1 MAKAGP
7 KRPLFLARASY
18 RRRRLRDAARLLP
31 IVGLGLL
38 LLPLFLLTGTRDHLA
53 ARDVIYLFCV
63 WLGMIVIAAIFAP
76 GLRNRDAREGD
87 ED

>member
-1 MAKAGP
+1 MAAP
-7 KRPLFLARASY
+7 RRPLFLARASY

-31 IVGLGLL
+31 IVGLGCL
-38 LLPLFLLTGTRDHLA
+38 LLPLFLAPGAPDHLQ

-63 WLGMIVIAAIFAP
+63 WFGMIVVAAVFSR
-76 GLRNRDAREGD
+76 GLRKRDGREVG